1 MFELPTIVDADGLN
15 SLARIENW
23 AERGRGSLV
32 LTPHPGEM
40 ATLSG
45 LSVAE
50 IQQDR
55 MAVAREYSARWNV
68 TLVLKGANTVIAQHD
83 GMTWVSPFA
92 NPGLATGGTGDVL
105 SGIIAGLM
113 AQGLDPVVAATCG
126 VYLHGDAGRE
136 IVSTLGNI
144 GIAASDLIPQIPLAL
159 RRIMGA

>member
-1 MFELPTIVDADGLN
+1 
-15 SLARIENW
+15 
-23 AERGRGSLV
+23 
-32 LTPHPGEM
+32 
-40 ATLSG
+40 
-45 LSVAE
+45 
-50 IQQDR
+50 
-55 MAVAREYSARWNV
+55 
-68 TLVLKGANTVIAQHD
+68 
-83 GMTWVSPFA
+83 MTWVSPFA

-159 RRIMGA
+159 RRIMWA